1 MQSFVRATVLH
12 NVGGRAKYISNG
24 EKQEEIVVQS
34 EKVDWEPYAEYERVH
49 AQAKQ
54 GVKIVEGREYVIDV
68 PNSWYVTLTT
78 DELQR
83 RCQSIAEEAI
93 GKSTDMQWALHW
105 NKNRT
110 NLHIHVVFSER
121 TREDKGVWDRDIY
134 HTADGKVARRAADRA
149 RDADGNVLPPVFR
162 KGQSKGDF
170 SSKDRR
176 YVGKKNLIDTK
187 ERVEKHMT
195 ERYGVA
201 FDVRAPLHQYHEGK
215 GKDAAI
221 IHEKNLCVIAT
232 NAHFERLFAEF
243 PDAIEQFDDLKRAA
257 LAEIQKRNVVNFEI
271 GKDNQVEITTCTLK
285 QWQKKQQKEKKRSER
300 PERRIWLISGIK
312 DKLAAAKLK
321 RAEKATEAARI
332 IAEREAEEAR
342 RVAEAAAAKLAEEMA
357 IQSVIGRCEARWQA
371 AISSDLRGWQTA
383 RGVEALAQMREK
395 GNAFPVV
402 YKGNYG
408 CGTQTFD
415 DWKEAEAFLN
425 DTERAYSEHCRTY
438 GRGMS
443 MREAQSRVID
453 KQVENA
459 EHRRDQQRGRSDVP
473 RKNSGRD
480 DRG

>member
-12 NVGGRAKYISNG
+12 DVGGRGKYIGSV

-78 DELQR
+78 DELSR
-83 RCQSIAEEAI
+83 RCQSIVETAV
-93 GKSTDMQWALHW
+93 GKSTDLQWALHW
-105 NKNRT
+105 NKKRT

-162 KGQSKGDF
+162 KGQAKGDF
-170 SSKDRR
+170 GSKDRR
-176 YVGKKNLIDTK
+176 YVGKKNLMDTK
-187 ERVEKHMT
+187 KRIEDHMT

-215 GKDAAI
+215 GKDAAT

-232 NAHFERLFAEF
+232 NAHFERLFGEF
-243 PDAIEQFDDLKRAA
+243 PDAIKQFDDLKRKAIV
-257 LAEIQKRNVVNFEI
+257 EVKQRHVVDFEVKNDKVNI
-271 GKDNQVEITTCTLK
+271 KTYTLK
-285 QWQKKQQKEKKRSER
+285 QWQKKQQKEKKREAR

-312 DKLAAAKLK
+312 DKMAANKLK
-321 RAEKATEAARI
+321 RAEKAAEAARI
-332 IAEREAEEAR
+332 IAEREAAEAR
-342 RVAEAAAAKLAEEMA
+342 RAAEAEAAKLAELLGK
-357 IQSVIGRCEARWQA
+357 QSVIERCEARWQA
-371 AISSDLRGWQTA
+371 AIDSDLRGWQTA
-383 RGVEALAQMREK
+383 RGVEALAQMRER

-415 DWKEAEAFLN
+415 DWKEAEAFL
-425 DTERAYSEHCRTY
+425 DRTERTYSEHCRTY

-443 MREAQSRVID
+443 MREAQSRVLDEQIR
-453 KQVENA
+453 NA
-459 EHRRDQQRGRSDVP
+459 EQRQQQQIGRGDVP
-473 RKNSGRD
+473 RKKNGRD